1 MLVKLNEK
9 QKMLIFINL
18 MITGIATSMLA
29 TAMTT
34 ALPPVV
40 EYFGISMTT
49 GQWMT
54 SGYSLAMGIV
64 MPLTAFLIK
73 KISTRKL
80 YISSI
85 ICFIIGELVCIFAPG
100 FSVMMVGRV
109 LQAIGNGIL
118 TSMGQVIIL
127 SIYPEGKKGAM
138 MGWYG
143 LASTAAPII
152 APTIAGVLVDTVG
165 WKIYIYIYNGCHA
178 CLPCHVCYEF

>member
-85 ICFIIGELVCIFAPG
+85 I
-100 FSVMMVGRV
+100 
-109 LQAIGNGIL
+109 
-118 TSMGQVIIL
+118 
-127 SIYPEGKKGAM
+127 
-138 MGWYG
+138 
-143 LASTAAPII
+143 
-152 APTIAGVLVDTVG
+152 
-165 WKIYIYIYNGCHA
+165 
-178 CLPCHVCYEF
+178 